1 MYNLVKQSETKKKNK
16 AKNRNNKANA
26 RTTHKLLRPI
36 TLLDT
41 SDDLSISI
49 ETSNIPSHVE
59 CHPAHRELENTA
71 GKGLS

>member
-1 MYNLVKQSETKKKNK
+1 MYNLVKHSQTKKK
-16 AKNRNNKANA
+16 AKNTNNKANA

-59 CHPAHRELENTA
+59 CHPAHRELENTT
-71 GKGLS
+71 GKALS